1 MVYEQLFEM
10 IKDPKNKIFKT
21 VVSIKAG
28 LENVKYS
35 LRSEKGKMLLY
46 ALGCNMT
53 PNAPEWVVNAVF
65 VEGQQQNFS
74 LEQIAA
80 VFCALASRHAEEEK
94 LQNAILQKKMR
105 IK

>member
-1 MVYEQLFEM
+1 MVYEQLFDM

-35 LRSEKGKMLLY
+35 LRGEKGTMLLY

-53 PNAPEWVVNAVF
+53 PYAPEWVVNAVF
-65 VEGQQQNFS
+65 VDGQKQPFS

-80 VFCALASRHAEEEK
+80 VFTALANRHAEEEK
-94 LQNAILQKKMR
+94 LQNAVLQNKMWV
-105 IK
+105 K